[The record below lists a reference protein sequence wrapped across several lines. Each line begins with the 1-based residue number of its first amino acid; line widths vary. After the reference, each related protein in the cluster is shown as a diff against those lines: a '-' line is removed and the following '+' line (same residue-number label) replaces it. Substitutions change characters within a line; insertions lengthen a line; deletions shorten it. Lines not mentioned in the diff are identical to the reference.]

1 MSWINDNIEESIA
14 EYMMKLTIALPNK
27 TTIERNFTA
36 DVDIDYESLVDQL
49 AEIPSI
55 YSFWS
60 QILAECKKQVA
71 VLDRLIAVKRGKLMR
86 TLYEEGQKTG
96 VKIRKED
103 IDDLIETDTELNE
116 LEVKKISAER
126 QVSKLFAIVRALE
139 MKAECMRSLSGFK
152 KQEQRDP

>member
-1 MSWINDNIEESIA
+1 MSWITENVDTPIA
-14 EYMMKLTIALPNK
+14 EYMMKLVVALPNK
-27 TTIERNFTA
+27 TTIERDFTA
-36 DVDIDYESLVDQL
+36 DVDIDYELLQEQL
-49 AEIPSI
+49 GQIPSI
-55 YSFWS
+55 YAFWS

-71 VLDRLIAVKRGKLMR
+71 VIDRLIAVKRGKLMR
-86 TLYEEGQKTG
+86 TLYEEGQKQVT
-96 VKIRKED
+96 KIRKED
-103 IDDLIETDTELNE
+103 IEDLIETDNELNE

>member
-1 MSWINDNIEESIA
+1 MSWITDNVEEPIA
-14 EYMMKLTIALPNK
+14 SYMMKLVIDLPNK
-27 TTIERNFTA
+27 TTVERDFTA
-36 DVDIDYESLVDQL
+36 DVDIDYEMLVEQL
-49 AEIPSI
+49 TQIPSV
-55 YSFWS
+55 YAFWS

-71 VLDRLIAVKRGKLMR
+71 VIDRMLVVKRGKLLR
-86 TLYEEGQKTG
+86 EFNEEARKTNT
-96 VKIRKED
+96 KTRRED
-103 IDDLIETDTELNE
+103 VEDLIEVDEELNR